1 MNAKTKIGL
10 LSFAHIHAEA
20 YAHHL
25 GRLPAVEFVGIADED
40 AARGEDAARRYGA
53 RFFPTYAD
61 LLAER
66 PDGVV
71 VCSENARHRPLVEMA
86 ARAGAHVLCEKPL
99 ATSLADAQAMLD
111 ACEAAGVALMTAF
124 PMRFS
129 PPLLEIKTLIE
140 QGGLGAI
147 RACNTTNQGQL
158 PRRYRPWFVD
168 KELAG
173 GGSATDHVVHLADAL
188 RWLLDQEVVEV
199 YAQLNRIM
207 HSEVEV
213 ETGGLAML
221 TFADGSFASIDC
233 SWSRPANW
241 PTWGGLTM
249 EIVGDKA
256 VVSVDAFRQNLA
268 AYSNRPQH
276 PEWLAWG
283 SDADEAMLLDFVAAI
298 RQQRPPRVTGLDGLR
313 AVEIVQAVYR
323 SAETGQL
330 VALPLA

>member
-1 MNAKTKIGL
+1 MKLGL

-25 GRLPAVEFVGIADED
+25 RHLPGVEFLGIADDDAVRGQD
-40 AARGEDAARRYGA
+40 AAHRYGA
-53 RFFPTYAD
+53 RFFPTSAE

-71 VCSENARHRPLVEMA
+71 VCSENARHRPLVELA
-86 ARAGAHVLCEKPL
+86 AQAGAHVLCEKPL
-99 ATSLADAQAMLD
+99 ATTLADARAMVD
-111 ACEAAGVALMTAF
+111 ACERASVLLMTAF

-129 PPLLEIKTLIE
+129 APLLEIKALIDR
-140 QGGLGAI
+140 GGLGFI
-147 RACNTTNQGQL
+147 HACNTTNQGQL
-158 PRRYRPWFVD
+158 PRRYREWFVD

-188 RWLLDQEVVEV
+188 RWLLGQEVTEV
-199 YAQLNRIM
+199 YGQLNHII

-213 ETGGLAML
+213 ETGGLVML
-221 TFADGSFASIDC
+221 TFGDGTFASIDC

-249 EIVGDKA
+249 NLIGDKA
-256 VVSVDAFRQNLA
+256 VVDVDAFRQNLS

-283 SDADEAMLLDFVAAI
+283 SDADRAMLLDFIAAI
-298 RQQRPPRVTGLDGLR
+298 RDRRAPRVTGLDGLR

-323 SAETGQL
+323 SADAGHP
-330 VALPLA
+330 VSLPLA

>member
-1 MNAKTKIGL
+1 MKLGL

-25 GRLPAVEFVGIADED
+25 RHLPGVEFLGIADDDAVRGQD
-40 AARGEDAARRYGA
+40 AAHRYGA
-53 RFFPTYAD
+53 RFFPTYAE
-61 LLAER
+61 LLAEQ

-86 ARAGAHVLCEKPL
+86 AQSGAHILCEKPL
-99 ATSLADAQAMLD
+99 ATTLADAQAMVEV
-111 ACEAAGVALMTAF
+111 CERAGVLLMTAF

-129 PPLLEIKTLIE
+129 AALLEIKALIDR
-140 QGGLGAI
+140 GGLGFI
-147 RACNTTNQGQL
+147 HACTTTNQGQL
-158 PRRYRPWFVD
+158 PRRYRQWFVD
-168 KELAG
+168 KALAG

-188 RWLLDQEVVEV
+188 RWLLGQEVTEV
-199 YAQLNRIM
+199 YAQLNRII

-213 ETGGLAML
+213 ETGGLVML
-221 TFADGSFASIDC
+221 TFGDGTFASIDC

-249 EIVGDKA
+249 NLIGDKA
-256 VVSVDAFRQNLA
+256 VVEVDAFRQNLA
-268 AYSNRPQH
+268 AFSNRPQH

-283 SDADEAMLLDFVAAI
+283 SDADRAMLLDFVAAI
-298 RQQRPPRVTGLDGLR
+298 RDRRPPLVGGLDGLR
-313 AVEIVQAVYR
+313 AVEIVQAVYC
-323 SAETGQL
+323 SADAGHP

>member
-1 MNAKTKIGL
+1 MKLGL

-25 GRLPAVEFVGIADED
+25 RTLPGVEFLGIADDDTVRGQD
-40 AARGEDAARRYGA
+40 AAHRYGA
-53 RFFPTYAD
+53 RFFPTYAE
-61 LLAER
+61 LLAEQ

-86 ARAGAHVLCEKPL
+86 AQTGAHILCEKPL
-99 ATSLADAQAMLD
+99 ATTLADAQAMVEV
-111 ACEAAGVALMTAF
+111 CERAGVVLMTAF

-129 PPLLEIKTLIE
+129 APLLEIKALIDR
-140 QGGLGAI
+140 GGLGVVH
-147 RACNTTNQGQL
+147 ACTTTNQGQL
-158 PRRYRPWFVD
+158 PRRYREWFVN

-188 RWLLDQEVVEV
+188 RWLLGQEVTEV
-199 YAQLNRIM
+199 YAQLNHII

-213 ETGGLAML
+213 ETGGLVML
-221 TFADGSFASIDC
+221 SFGDGTFASIDC

-249 EIVGDKA
+249 NLIGDKA
-256 VVSVDAFRQNLA
+256 VVEVDAFRQNLA
-268 AYSNRPQH
+268 AFSNRPQH
-276 PEWLAWG
+276 PEWLAWA
-283 SDADEAMLLDFVAAI
+283 SDADRAMLLDFVAAI
-298 RQQRPPRVTGLDGLR
+298 RDRRPPLVTGLDGLQ

-323 SAETGQL
+323 SADAGHP

>member
-1 MNAKTKIGL
+1 MKIGL
-10 LSFAHIHAEA
+10 LSFAHVHAEA

-25 GRLPAVEFVGIADED
+25 RDLPGVEFLGIADED
-40 AARGEDAARRYGA
+40 TARGQDAAHRYGA
-53 RFFPTYAD
+53 RFFASYAD
-61 LLAER
+61 LLAEQ
-66 PDGVV
+66 PEGVV
-71 VCSENARHRPLVEMA
+71 VCCENARHRPLVEMA
-86 ARAGAHVLCEKPL
+86 AQAGAHILCEKPL
-99 ATSLADAQAMLD
+99 ATTLADAQAMVA
-111 ACEAAGVALMTAF
+111 ACERAGVILMTAF

-129 PPLLEIKTLIE
+129 APLLEIKALIDR
-140 QGGLGAI
+140 GGLGAI
-147 RACNTTNQGQL
+147 HACTTTNQGQL
-158 PRRYRPWFVD
+158 PRRYRQWFVD

-188 RWLLDQEVVEV
+188 RWLLGQEVVEV
-199 YAQLNRIM
+199 YAQLNRVI

-221 TFADGSFASIDC
+221 TFADGAFASIDC

-249 EIVGDKA
+249 NLIGDKA
-256 VVSVDAFRQNLA
+256 VVDVDAFRQNLA

-283 SDADEAMLLDFVAAI
+283 SDADRAMILEFVAAI
-298 RQQRPPRVTGLDGLR
+298 RQQRPPCVTGQDGLR

-323 SAETGQL
+323 SAETGRP
-330 VALPLA
+330 VALA

>member
-1 MNAKTKIGL
+1 MKIGL

-25 GRLPAVEFVGIADED
+25 RDLPGVEFLGIADED
-40 AARGEDAARRYGA
+40 AARGQDAAHRYGA
-53 RFFPTYAD
+53 RFFASYAE

-71 VCSENARHRPLVEMA
+71 VCSENTRHRPLVEMA
-86 ARAGAHVLCEKPL
+86 AGAGAHILCEKPL
-99 ATSLADAQAMLD
+99 ATTLADAQAMVA
-111 ACEAAGVALMTAF
+111 ACERAGVLLMTAF

-129 PPLLEIKTLIE
+129 APLLEIKALIDR
-140 QGGLGAI
+140 GGLGVI
-147 RACNTTNQGQL
+147 HACTTTNQGQL
-158 PRRYRPWFVD
+158 PRRYRQWFVD

-188 RWLLDQEVVEV
+188 RWLLGQEVVEV
-199 YAQLNRIM
+199 YAQLNRII

-213 ETGGLAML
+213 ETGGLVML
-221 TFADGSFASIDC
+221 TFGDGAFASIDC

-249 EIVGDKA
+249 NLIGDKA
-256 VVSVDAFRQNLA
+256 VVDVDAFRQNLA

-276 PEWLAWG
+276 PAWLAWA
-283 SDADEAMLLDFVAAI
+283 SDADRAMLLDFVAAI
-298 RQQRPPRVTGLDGLR
+298 GQQRSPRVTGWDGLR

-323 SAETGQL
+323 SAASGRP
-330 VALPLA
+330 VPLPLI